1 MATRFPHEA
10 VLRDGRKVLIRPF
23 AQHDARELYEFF
35 QRLPLETRRFAWE
48 NIEDPVTVRMWADN
62 LNYDQTLPLLA
73 FDGTKV
79 VAEAVL
85 HRRTKGPLR
94 LVGRVKWLID
104 ENWRRVGLG
113 TLLMSE
119 FIRVSRERGL
129 RHLTCML
136 ISDLEKDAV
145 DVLEHLGFKSVVFP
159 EYGTDPDGNQHDMTK
174 LILKL

>member
-1 MATRFPHEA
+1 MPTRFPHEA

-23 AQHDARELYEFF
+23 AQHDARELFEFF
-35 QRLPLETRRFAWE
+35 KRLPPETRRFAWE
-48 NIEDPVTVRMWADN
+48 NIEDPGTIRAWSEN
-62 LNYDQTLPLLA
+62 LNYEQTLPLLA

-85 HRRTKGPLR
+85 HRRMRGPLR

-104 ENWRRVGLG
+104 AEWRRNGLG
-113 TLLMSE
+113 TLMISE
-119 FIRVSRERGL
+119 FIRIARERGL

-136 ISDLEKDAV
+136 ITDLESDAIH
-145 DVLEHLGFKSVVFP
+145 VLEHLGFKSAVF
-159 EYGTDPDGNQHDMTK
+159 ESYGTDPDGNQHDMTK